1 MVLKHGYQTWLL
13 RRVFGGHF
21 YLKQDCIAENIH
33 QWNAKVSGV
42 SFFVI
47 DNFTSFLL
55 SMTVLV
61 TKLFSDQTLTEC
73 FCEVNEIF

>member
-1 MVLKHGYQTWLL
+1 MVSKHGYQTWLL

-21 YLKQDCIAENIH
+21 YLKQDCIAENIN

-42 SFFVI
+42 TFFVI
-47 DNFTSFLL
+47 DNFTRFLF

-61 TKLFSDQTLTEC
+61 TKLFRDQTLSM
-73 FCEVNEIF
+73 